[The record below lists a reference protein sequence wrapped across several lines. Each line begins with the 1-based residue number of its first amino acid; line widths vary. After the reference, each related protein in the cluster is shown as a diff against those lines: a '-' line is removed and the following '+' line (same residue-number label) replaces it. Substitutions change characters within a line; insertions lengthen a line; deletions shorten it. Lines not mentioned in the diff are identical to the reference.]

1 MDHTAF
7 MHIVKMEISSDCNCP
22 ALKSLAFTGHI
33 KISDW
38 SLEIFRGEEE
48 GTDQSRRLDDYG
60 TTNRIAFHFI
70 TYIMRGAEYFC
81 KYLSRH
87 CVGQFLYYGLTFI
100 FIIVATRTCD
110 LISPATKGERFA

>member
-7 MHIVKMEISSDCNCP
+7 MHVVRMEISSDCICP

-33 KISDW
+33 RISDR

-48 GTDQSRRLDDYG
+48 GTDQSRGLEDYS
-60 TTNRIAFHFI
+60 TTNRTVFYFI

-81 KYLSRH
+81 K
-87 CVGQFLYYGLTFI
+87 
-100 FIIVATRTCD
+100 
-110 LISPATKGERFA
+110 